1 MLPVPSRGMFAFT
14 GRNYSYINMNQQRQA
29 TPLKINRLSQV
40 NGKQI
45 IIDINCGK
53 YVERRERLRTDENG
67 KLLQTT
73 TRIDSL
79 KIERQRECAY
89 ERLREWEGEYNQ
101 YTVLFYVSVFDH
113 SFSSV
118 IFVYVYYFYIYMG
131 TVMNDFRVTA
141 HTDLPSTHEDTHTHS
156 LPSMVLG
163 NTIYVCIY
171 SIRVRTRLCVCL

>member
-89 ERLREWEGEYNQ
+89 ERLRE
-101 YTVLFYVSVFDH
+101 
-113 SFSSV
+113 
-118 IFVYVYYFYIYMG
+118 
-131 TVMNDFRVTA
+131 
-141 HTDLPSTHEDTHTHS
+141 
-156 LPSMVLG
+156 
-163 NTIYVCIY
+163 
-171 SIRVRTRLCVCL
+171 